1 MILSIKRTSF
11 ILFTFLHFFFHT
23 LYFFRYFKSSHTS
36 SLIPCLFSISLSH
49 YSTFYFY
56 YTTISIEFQWVSS
69 QSGMS
74 IAVSLQEG
82 SAAGISKCDC
92 RKRTITK
99 YEHDNVPE
107 THVQHVLSFYFQLL
121 TPSSSLLHL
130 LFHHSISIFYV
141 PLHFVPTSFLSP
153 PSCLSLQLSC
163 LSFSTLL
170 LSIPSLIPFSFL
182 FCLSQISPQCF
193 LYIMQ
198 ILCFH
203 KIENVFLIDSYTSHA
218 LSLPL
223 LLRCKLLS
231 LSLSFVFFYDAFCS
245 LLVAFPQND
254 VISLTQTLLFNDFLF
269 YLVILEDLPYKTV
282 SLLLIGHLVYWV
294 SSRITSY
301 VLPLR

>member
-1 MILSIKRTSF
+1 MFVLYQSITLLNVLFLLHHHFHWVPMGFLSIRNEHSSIIAGRECCRNFKMWLQEKDHYKIWTWQCSRNPSATRSLFLFSTLNSLFLPSPSSF
-11 ILFTFLHFFFHT
+11 PS
-23 LYFFRYFKSSHTS
+23 LYF
-36 SLIPCLFSISLSH
+36 LC
-49 YSTFYFY
+49 
-56 YTTISIEFQWVSS
+56 
-69 QSGMS
+69 
-74 IAVSLQEG
+74 
-82 SAAGISKCDC
+82 
-92 RKRTITK
+92 
-99 YEHDNVPE
+99 
-107 THVQHVLSFYFQLL
+107 
-121 TPSSSLLHL
+121 PSP
-130 LFHHSISIFYV
+130 FC
-141 PLHFVPTSFLSP
+141 TSFLSP

-282 SLLLIGHLVYWV
+282 SPLLIGHLVYWV